1 MAAVEGSQTGGSMQ
15 LVMVAA
21 MARNRVIGRDGGMPW
36 HLPADLAHFK
46 RVTLN
51 HPVVMG
57 RKTFESI
64 GFPLPKRRNIVVTRR
79 TDAHYEGVETAVSLD
94 DALAR
99 LEGESTV
106 MLIGG
111 GQLYR
116 EALNRADVLE
126 LTWIDAEIDGD
137 TTFPAWEPAEW
148 KEVAREHRTPDERN
162 AHAMDFVRLERVSP
176 GR

>member
-1 MAAVEGSQTGGSMQ
+1 MQ
-15 LVMVAA
+15 LILVAA

-64 GFPLPKRRNIVVTRR
+64 GFPLPKRRNVVVTRR
-79 TDAHYEGVETAVSLD
+79 SDVRFDGAETASSLD
-94 DALAR
+94 QALSR
-99 LEGESTV
+99 LEGEVAV

-116 EALNRADVLE
+116 EALPRADVLE
-126 LTWIDAEIDGD
+126 LTLIDAEIDGD
-137 TTFPAWEPAEW
+137 TTFPAWPEEEW
-148 KEVAREHRTPDERN
+148 REVAREHRSPDERN
-162 AHAMDFVRLERVSP
+162 AYPLDFVRLERV
-176 GR
+176 R